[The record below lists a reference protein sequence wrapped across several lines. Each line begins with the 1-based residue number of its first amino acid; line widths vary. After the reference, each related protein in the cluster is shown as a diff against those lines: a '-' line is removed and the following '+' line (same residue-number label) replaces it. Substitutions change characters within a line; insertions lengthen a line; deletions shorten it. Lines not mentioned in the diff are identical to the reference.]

1 MANPLFEAITGG
13 RAPGGTGPA
22 GFPDAMSQ
30 LRADPLKM
38 IRDRGFDIPPELA
51 GNPQAAV
58 MHLIQS
64 GQVSSPVL
72 QRIQPFLNMF
82 RR

>member
-13 RAPGGTGPA
+13 RAPGGTFTPNI
-22 GFPDAMSQ
+22 PDAMSK

-38 IRDRGFDIPPELA
+38 IREKGFDIPPELA

-58 MHLIQS
+58 MHLLQT
-64 GQVSSPVL
+64 GQVSSPIL